1 MSQELFFLKSRHGD
15 FCSSVT
21 FHNKN
26 GSGYGTDLSNLGLF
40 TLEEA
45 QEALGYDIKSIPL
58 LASEV
63 LKFSVDRVDTQC
75 LDATK
80 GKPVNMDDECVIQIN
95 GCWDGNDIKFK
106 NEMFG
111 TYNLKSATVIS
122 YQAAIGY
129 CNEGNTI
136 WLKSYIA
143 SIARPTFQS
152 ESINMK
158 TMVRDAGIKYKK
170 PRPPRPTTGKTRGN
184 CPECGKITWDFNPYE
199 NAYCSEH
206 ECEWNRRASA

>member
-1 MSQELFFLKSRHGD
+1 MIPQFFLKSRHGD
-15 FCSSVT
+15 FCSSVS

-26 GSGYGTDLSNLGLF
+26 GAGYGTDLRNLGLF

-45 QEALGYDIKSIPL
+45 QNELDHDIKSIPL
-58 LASEV
+58 LSNEV
-63 LKFSVDRVDTQC
+63 LKFSVDRVDMQY
-75 LDATK
+75 LDETL
-80 GKPVNMDDECVIQIN
+80 GKPVNLHDECVIQIG

-111 TYNLKSATVIS
+111 TYNLKSAVVVS

-136 WLKSYIA
+136 WLKSYLD

-152 ESINMK
+152 ENINMK

-170 PRPPRPTTGKTRGN
+170 PRVPRPTTGKTRGN
-184 CPECGKITWDFNPYE
+184 CPKCGKITWDFNRYE
-199 NAYCSEH
+199 NAHCSDH
-206 ECEWNRRASA
+206 EYEWLRG